1 MRRSFATRRAVTVAS
16 ASFATLT
23 LLPWAVEA
31 GRTPRAGLVAGAVPL
46 ALLFGALA
54 GYAASPAVPTLVV
67 VPDHDREGPRA
78 RRAVVPARPAAG
90 SAPPVA
96 LPAPQHPPG
105 AARPSGGRPSGGPG
119 RATHLH
125 LVPASPAAPAA
136 TPGTGVA
143 DESSTAR

>member
-1 MRRSFATRRAVTVAS
+1 MTVAT

-23 LLPWAVEA
+23 LLPWVVEA

-67 VPDHDREGPRA
+67 VPDHDCEGPRA
-78 RRAVVPARPAAG
+78 RQGVAAARPAGG

-105 AARPSGGRPSGGPG
+105 AARSSGGGRLPDGPG

-125 LVPASPAAPAA
+125 LVPASPAAD
-136 TPGTGVA
+136 PGTGAA
-143 DESSTAR
+143 DGSSTAG